1 MLVNAWCTYWG
12 GDRAEVPV
20 SSPAEGFV
28 EHELHLSS
36 NDVEECSPQVAVN
49 NSEHDDPT
57 SAISKLENNPQPVQ
71 YETDVKFAT
80 YFSSRYK
87 EQLAEMEQRSN
98 IRIYWDQENV
108 TVILTPMPNCD
119 ADKFLNANESFVSLY
134 KEAHKNMTL
143 KHFSL
148 ESGSID
154 ERKRKIILD
163 ITKEFSV
170 WFQRSPNRKQW
181 EKYGEEEVVNAALN
195 KINQVVPVRLQSPT
209 QVVMTDPK
217 PRMTRVVRR
226 MARKGM

>member
-1 MLVNAWCTYWG
+1 MYWG
-12 GDRAEVPV
+12 GEVPV

-49 NSEHDDPT
+49 ISEHDDPT
-57 SAISKLENNPQPVQ
+57 SAISKLENNPQPVK

-98 IRIYWDQENV
+98 IRIYWDQENM

-134 KEAHKNMTL
+134 KEAHK
-143 KHFSL
+143 
-148 ESGSID
+148 
-154 ERKRKIILD
+154 ILFA
-163 ITKEFSV
+163 E
-170 WFQRSPNRKQW
+170 W
-181 EKYGEEEVVNAALN
+181 EH
-195 KINQVVPVRLQSPT
+195 R
-209 QVVMTDPK
+209 
-217 PRMTRVVRR
+217 
-226 MARKGM
+226 